1 MTKKGP
7 GFLFNRARVI
17 TAIEELSADI
27 DAIEQDN
34 TLYAEKSFE
43 ERAEAID
50 LLEFQLTEHLE
61 YLLRETTQPGE
72 LMVLKR
78 RVEKIKTE
86 LEEIDHVLFQK
97 LRESIRGSEYRG
109 TKFKKLVSGYFDLKP
124 EISEW
129 QEAPGYDNL
138 DIFINRLFSFQPIPE
153 PTKSLEPEMVYYQ
166 KTPARLIFEL
176 ADKVRFSKQDVFFD
190 LGSGLGQV
198 AILVNLLTGVKT
210 VGVEFEPVFCEYA
223 TNAAKELNLSGVT
236 FINTD
241 ARTADYSEGTVFF
254 LYTPFRGEILEEVFE
269 LLRKQALMK
278 KIIVITYGPCT
289 ARFASQNWLNSAGSK
304 NDSIYKMVVF
314 NSF

>member
-1 MTKKGP
+1 MM
-7 GFLFNRARVI
+7 AVI
-17 TAIEELSADI
+17 SELSADI

-34 TLYAEKSFE
+34 TLYAEKNFD

-50 LLEFQLTEHLE
+50 LLEFQVTEHLE
-61 YLLRETTQPGE
+61 YLLRETAHPGE
-72 LMVLKR
+72 LTVLKM

-86 LEEIDHVLFQK
+86 LEEIDQVLFQK
-97 LRESIRGSEYRG
+97 LRESIRESDYRG

-124 EISEW
+124 EGREG

-153 PTKSLEPEMVYYQ
+153 PTKNLEPEMVYYQ
-166 KTPARLIFEL
+166 KTPARIIFEL
-176 ADKVRFSKQDVFFD
+176 ADKVHFSKQDVFFD

-210 VGVEFEPVFCEYA
+210 VGVEFEPVFYEYA
-223 TNAAKELNLSGVT
+223 TNAAKELNLPGVT

-254 LYTPFRGEILEEVFE
+254 LYTPFTGQMLQEVLE
-269 LLRKQALMK
+269 LLQKQALLK
-278 KIIVITYGPCT
+278 KITLITYGPCT
-289 ARFASQNWLNSAGSK
+289 ARVASQSWLNFVGPK
-304 NDSIYKMVVF
+304 NNSIYKMAVF

>member
-1 MTKKGP
+1 MTKKRP
-7 GFLFNRARVI
+7 GFLFNRAPAI
-17 TAIEELSADI
+17 AAIEELSADI
-27 DAIEQDN
+27 DAVKQDD
-34 TLYAEKSFE
+34 TLYAEKNFD

-50 LLEFQLTEHLE
+50 LLEFQVTEHLE
-61 YLLRETTQPGE
+61 YLLQGTTHPGE

-86 LEEIDHVLFQK
+86 LEEVDLVLFQK
-97 LRESIRGSEYRG
+97 LRESIRGSGYRG

-124 EISEW
+124 EESEGHDT
-129 QEAPGYDNL
+129 PGYDNL

-176 ADKVRFSKQDVFFD
+176 AEKVHFSKQDVFVD

-210 VGVEFEPVFCEYA
+210 VGVEFEPAFCEYA
-223 TNAAKELNLSGVT
+223 RDCIHNLNLPDIT
-236 FINTD
+236 FINND
-241 ARTADYSEGTVFF
+241 ARNTDYSEGTIFF
-254 LYTPFRGEILEEVFE
+254 LYTPFRGEILQEVLE